1 MRPLTQ
7 RLTTWWIGG
16 ALGLAVTAGGIT
28 VMATSAG
35 DSRAFGSGLLLLLV
49 GLLGVDIAGG
59 MMASIR
65 ADRVEERWRA
75 DGRPSRDYAVDLARE
90 LRRAIVWRRWS
101 AVALVVAV
109 PLTIYSV
116 VAGNEYP
123 AGWLLAAQAAFGLR
137 STADSIK
144 RLRSQLADAGDA
156 AAEATLAQRV
166 RDPVDDL
173 EQDRPGRR
181 DVEADMPLADLTERR
196 AAVHAYLRLGEQQ
209 L

>member
-16 ALGLAVTAGGIT
+16 ALGLAVTAGEIT

-49 GLLGVDIAGG
+49 GLLGVGIAGG

-75 DGRPSRDYAVDLARE
+75 DGRPSRDHAVDLARE
-90 LRRAIVWRRWS
+90 LRRAIVWRRWI

-109 PLTIYSV
+109 PLTVYSV

-123 AGWLLAAQAAFGLR
+123 AGWLLAAQAAFGLW

-156 AAEATLAQRV
+156 AADDAAEATL
-166 RDPVDDL
+166 
-173 EQDRPGRR
+173 
-181 DVEADMPLADLTERR
+181 
-196 AAVHAYLRLGEQQ
+196 
-209 L
+209 